1 MSATD
6 DASLVARV
14 QAGDLKAFEVLYNR
28 YKGPIYRTAL
38 AITRQHEAAEEILQE
53 CFLRAYQN
61 ISKVD
66 HRAPFPTWLHRIAV
80 NLSHNWLAKRRFA
93 LMPLDEMVGQLVSGS
108 AVSPERVM
116 ERGELQQIIQEAID
130 ALEFK
135 HRIVIILF
143 YLQEFSLSDIAYIL
157 DCPVGTVKSRL
168 HYAREKLRRTLEVD
182 QRLSAGL
189 VYEFG

>member
-6 DASLVARV
+6 DADLVARV
-14 QAGDLKAFEVLYNR
+14 QAGDLKAFEVLYHR

-53 CFLRAYQN
+53 CFLRAYEN
-61 ISKVD
+61 IGKVD
-66 HRAPFPTWLHRIAV
+66 NRAPFPAWLHRIAV
-80 NLSHNWLAKRRFA
+80 NLGYNWLAKRRFT
-93 LMPLDEMVGQLVSGS
+93 LMPLDEMVGQLMSGPG
-108 AVSPERVM
+108 VSPERAM

-130 ALEFK
+130 SLEFK
-135 HRIVIILF
+135 HRVVIILF
-143 YLQEFSLSDIAYIL
+143 YLQGFSLSDIAYIL

-168 HYAREKLRRTLEVD
+168 HYAREKLRRTLEAD
-182 QRLSAGL
+182 RRLPTGL